1 MITGF
6 ERMVAG
12 RYLRSRGRENFIS
25 VVAWF
30 SLIGIALGVATLIIV
45 MSVMNGF
52 REQLLNRI
60 LGINGH
66 LQVMSIGE
74 PIKNFGD
81 LEIKIKNIGGVTRAA
96 AVVESQAMVTHE
108 GSAQGALVRGLSIS
122 GLNTL
127 KSIKEGI
134 AAGKIDDFEGRGVAV
149 IGQRMASRLG
159 VDIGDPITLISS
171 ARGVT
176 PFGAVPLQK
185 SFKVVAVFDV
195 GMYEYD
201 STFIYIPL
209 RDARALFQTGDGVS
223 FIEAMVENPEKL
235 HPIKQEIQKSLSNQ
249 FRVFDW
255 RDTNQTFVNALNV
268 ERNVMF
274 LILTLIILVAAFNIV
289 SSLVM
294 LVKDKTRDIAVMRTM
309 GATRGMIMRSF
320 LITGS
325 TIGVVGTLCGFAL
338 GLGFASNIEEIRTLL
353 EGLSGARLFQAEI
366 YFLSKLP
373 AKVDSFE
380 VALVMAM
387 ALSLSFLASL
397 YPAWR
402 ASRAEPAHA
411 LRYE

>member
-1 MITGF
+1 MIAGF
-6 ERMVAG
+6 ERMVSG

-60 LGINGH
+60 LGVNGH

-74 PIKNFGD
+74 PINNFGD

-235 HPIKQEIQKSLSNQ
+235 QPIKQEIQKSLSNQ

-338 GLGFASNIEEIRTLL
+338 GLGFASNIEEIRSLL
-353 EGLSGARLFQAEI
+353 ERLSGARLFQAEI

>member
-60 LGINGH
+60 LGVNGH

-74 PIKNFGD
+74 PINNFGD

-201 STFIYIPL
+201 STFIYIPF

-235 HPIKQEIQKSLSNQ
+235 QLIKQEIQKSLSNQ

-325 TIGVVGTLCGFAL
+325 TIGVIGTLCGFAL

-353 EGLSGARLFQAEI
+353 ERLSGARLFQAEI

>member
-6 ERMVAG
+6 ERMVSG

-60 LGINGH
+60 LGVNGH

-74 PIKNFGD
+74 PINNFGD

-338 GLGFASNIEEIRTLL
+338 GLGFASNIEEIRSLL
-353 EGLSGARLFQAEI
+353 ERLSGARLFQAEI

>member
-60 LGINGH
+60 LGVNGH

-81 LEIKIKNIGGVTRAA
+81 LEIEIKNIGGVTRAA

-134 AAGKIDDFEGRGVAV
+134 AAGKIDDFEGRGVAI

-353 EGLSGARLFQAEI
+353 ERLSGARLFQAEI

>member
-1 MITGF
+1 
-6 ERMVAG
+6 MVSG

-60 LGINGH
+60 LGVNGH

-74 PIKNFGD
+74 PINNFGD

-353 EGLSGARLFQAEI
+353 ERLSGARLFQAEI

>member
-12 RYLRSRGRENFIS
+12 RYLQSRGRENFIS

-60 LGINGH
+60 LGVNGH

-74 PIKNFGD
+74 PINNFGD

-353 EGLSGARLFQAEI
+353 ERLSGARLFQAEI

>member
-60 LGINGH
+60 LGVNGH

-81 LEIKIKNIGGVTRAA
+81 LEIKIENIEGVTRAA

-108 GSAQGALVRGLSIS
+108 SSAQGALVRGLSVS

-127 KSIKEGI
+127 KSIKDGI
-134 AAGKIDDFEGRGVAV
+134 KAGKIDDFEGRGVAV

-235 HPIKQEIQKSLSNQ
+235 DPIKQEIRKGLSGQ
-249 FRVFDW
+249 FRIFDW

-325 TIGVVGTLCGFAL
+325 TIGIVGTLCGFAL

-353 EGLSGARLFQAEI
+353 EKLSGARLFQAEI

-380 VALVMAM
+380 VVLVMAM

-411 LRYE
+411 LGYK

>member
-60 LGINGH
+60 LGVNGH

-74 PIKNFGD
+74 PINNFGD

-353 EGLSGARLFQAEI
+353 ERLSGARLFQAEI

>member
-60 LGINGH
+60 LGVNGH

-74 PIKNFGD
+74 PINNFGD
-81 LEIKIKNIGGVTRAA
+81 LKIKIKNIGGVTRAA

-134 AAGKIDDFEGRGVAV
+134 AAGKIDDFEGRGVAI

-353 EGLSGARLFQAEI
+353 ERLSGARLFQAEI

>member
-6 ERMVAG
+6 ERMTAG

-30 SLIGIALGVATLIIV
+30 SLIGIVLGVATLIIV

-60 LGINGH
+60 LGVNGH
-66 LQVMSIGE
+66 LQVMSIRE

-81 LEIKIKNIGGVTRAA
+81 LEIKIKNIEGVTRAA

-108 GSAQGALVRGLSIS
+108 GSAQGALVRGLSVS

-134 AAGKIDDFEGRGVAV
+134 KAGKLDDFEGRGVAV
-149 IGQRMASRLG
+149 VGQRMASRLG

-223 FIEAMVENPEKL
+223 FIEAMVANPENL
-235 HPIKQEIQKSLSNQ
+235 YPIKQKIQKSLSGQ
-249 FRVFDW
+249 FRIVDW

-325 TIGVVGTLCGFAL
+325 AIGVVGTLCGFAL

-353 EGLSGARLFQAEI
+353 ERLSGARLFQAEI

-387 ALSLSFLASL
+387 ALTLSFLASL

-402 ASRAEPAHA
+402 ASKAEPANA

>member
-338 GLGFASNIEEIRTLL
+338 GLGFASNIEEIRSLL
-353 EGLSGARLFQAEI
+353 ERLSGARLFQAEI

>member
-6 ERMVAG
+6 ERMVSG

-60 LGINGH
+60 LGVNGH

-74 PIKNFGD
+74 PINNFGD

-134 AAGKIDDFEGRGVAV
+134 AAGKIDDFEGRGVAI

-209 RDARALFQTGDGVS
+209 RDARALFQTGEGVS

-353 EGLSGARLFQAEI
+353 ERLSGARLFQAEI

>member
-1 MITGF
+1 
-6 ERMVAG
+6 
-12 RYLRSRGRENFIS
+12 
-25 VVAWF
+25 
-30 SLIGIALGVATLIIV
+30 LIGIALGVATLIIV

-60 LGINGH
+60 LGVNGH

-74 PIKNFGD
+74 PIKNFAG

-255 RDTNQTFVNALNV
+255 RYTNQTFVNALNV

-353 EGLSGARLFQAEI
+353 ERLSGARLFQAEI

>member
-60 LGINGH
+60 LGVNGH

-353 EGLSGARLFQAEI
+353 ERLSGARLFQAEI

>member
-6 ERMVAG
+6 ERMVSG

-60 LGINGH
+60 LGVNGH

-74 PIKNFGD
+74 PINNFGD

-235 HPIKQEIQKSLSNQ
+235 QPIKQEIQKSLSNQ

-353 EGLSGARLFQAEI
+353 ERLSGARLFQAEI

>member
-1 MITGF
+1 
-6 ERMVAG
+6 MVSG

-60 LGINGH
+60 LGVNGH

-74 PIKNFGD
+74 PINNFGD

-108 GSAQGALVRGLSIS
+108 GSAQGALVRGLSVS

-134 AAGKIDDFEGRGVAV
+134 AAGKIDDFEGRGVAI

-235 HPIKQEIQKSLSNQ
+235 QPIKQEIQKSLSNQ

-338 GLGFASNIEEIRTLL
+338 GLGFASNIEEIRSLL
-353 EGLSGARLFQAEI
+353 ERLSGARLFQAEI

>member
-6 ERMVAG
+6 ERMVSG

-60 LGINGH
+60 LGVNGH

-74 PIKNFGD
+74 PIKNFGG

-134 AAGKIDDFEGRGVAV
+134 AAGKIDDFEGRGVAI

-185 SFKVVAVFDV
+185 NFKVVAVFDV

-353 EGLSGARLFQAEI
+353 ERLSGARLFQAEI

>member
-134 AAGKIDDFEGRGVAV
+134 AAGKIDDFEGRGVAI

-338 GLGFASNIEEIRTLL
+338 GLGFASNIEEIRSLL
-353 EGLSGARLFQAEI
+353 ERLSGARLFQAEI

>member
-6 ERMVAG
+6 ERMVSG

-60 LGINGH
+60 LGVNGH

-74 PIKNFGD
+74 PINNFGD

-134 AAGKIDDFEGRGVAV
+134 AAGKIDDFEGRGVAI

-235 HPIKQEIQKSLSNQ
+235 QPIKQEIQKSLSNQ

-353 EGLSGARLFQAEI
+353 ERLSGARLFQAEI

>member
-6 ERMVAG
+6 ERMVSG

-60 LGINGH
+60 LGVNGH

-74 PIKNFGD
+74 PINNFGD

-134 AAGKIDDFEGRGVAV
+134 AAGKIDDFEGRGVAI

-235 HPIKQEIQKSLSNQ
+235 QPIKQEIQKSLSNQ

-338 GLGFASNIEEIRTLL
+338 GLGFASNIEEIRSLL
-353 EGLSGARLFQAEI
+353 ERLSGARLFQAEI

>member
-1 MITGF
+1 
-6 ERMVAG
+6 
-12 RYLRSRGRENFIS
+12 
-25 VVAWF
+25 
-30 SLIGIALGVATLIIV
+30 VATLIIV

-60 LGINGH
+60 LGVNGH

-74 PIKNFGD
+74 PINNFGD

-338 GLGFASNIEEIRTLL
+338 GLGFASNIEEIRSLL
-353 EGLSGARLFQAEI
+353 ERLSGARLFQAEI

>member
-6 ERMVAG
+6 ERMVSG

-60 LGINGH
+60 LGVNGH

-74 PIKNFGD
+74 PINNFGD

-235 HPIKQEIQKSLSNQ
+235 QPIKQEIQKSLSNQ

-338 GLGFASNIEEIRTLL
+338 GLGFASNIEEIRSLL
-353 EGLSGARLFQAEI
+353 ERLSGARLFQAEI

>member
-6 ERMVAG
+6 ERMVSG

-60 LGINGH
+60 LGVNGH

-81 LEIKIKNIGGVTRAA
+81 LEIEIKNIGGVTRAA

-353 EGLSGARLFQAEI
+353 ERLSGARLFQAEI

>member
-6 ERMVAG
+6 ERMVSG

-60 LGINGH
+60 LGVNGH

-74 PIKNFGD
+74 PINNFGD

-134 AAGKIDDFEGRGVAV
+134 AAGKIDDFEGRGVAI

-353 EGLSGARLFQAEI
+353 ERLSGARLFQAEI

>member
-6 ERMVAG
+6 ERMIAG
-12 RYLRSRGRENFIS
+12 RYLRSRGREDFIS

-60 LGINGH
+60 LGVNGH

-81 LEIKIKNIGGVTRAA
+81 LEIKIKNIEGVTRAA

-108 GSAQGALVRGLSIS
+108 SSAQGALVRGLSVS

-134 AAGKIDDFEGRGVAV
+134 KAGKLDDFEGRGVAV

-223 FIEAMVENPEKL
+223 FIEAMVANPENL
-235 HPIKQEIQKSLSNQ
+235 YPIKQKIQKSLSGQ
-249 FRVFDW
+249 FRIVDW

-353 EGLSGARLFQAEI
+353 EKLSGARLFQAEI

-387 ALSLSFLASL
+387 ALTLSFLASL

-402 ASRAEPAHA
+402 ASKAEPANA

>member
-1 MITGF
+1 
-6 ERMVAG
+6 MVAG

-60 LGINGH
+60 LGVNGH

-134 AAGKIDDFEGRGVAV
+134 AAGKIDDFEGRGVAI

-353 EGLSGARLFQAEI
+353 ERLSGARLFQAEI

>member
-60 LGINGH
+60 LGVNGH

-81 LEIKIKNIGGVTRAA
+81 LEIEIKNIGGVTRAA

-134 AAGKIDDFEGRGVAV
+134 AAGKIDDFEGRGVAI

-338 GLGFASNIEEIRTLL
+338 GLGFASNIEEIRSLL
-353 EGLSGARLFQAEI
+353 ERLSGARLFQAEI